1 MHDLSARHGTLPA
14 WLIFCLAAG
23 TGAAVANL
31 YYAQPLIGPIGQSLG
46 IDIAR
51 SGLIVTTIQAGYVAG
66 LLLLSPLGDI
76 VENKKLI
83 LVALCAVIAS
93 LIAAMLAPSV
103 WIFLAAALVLGF
115 STSVTQ
121 IILLVASHLAPE
133 TRRGEVIGKVMS
145 GLLLGILLSRPIATL
160 VAGAAGWHAVFGL
173 SALVVSAITILL
185 AMALPR
191 RRPKAKTSYRELIG
205 SLWPVLRDNPVLQ
218 RRSIYQACMFGSI
231 SLFFT
236 AVPMLLQA
244 PPFSLGTFGLS
255 AFLLSGAIGVLVAP
269 VVGRLADR
277 GHGLFVTGLGIALA
291 AAAFVLTFLGST
303 GSLVPL
309 VGASILIDAGV
320 QCTLVSGQ
328 REIYKLPAEIRGRVN
343 AAFVTS
349 IFLGGGVG
357 SALSTVVFS
366 IGGFV
371 PLGAIGLVFAGILLV
386 AYLTEFRT

>member
-1 MHDLSARHGTLPA
+1 M
-14 WLIFCLAAG
+14 
-23 TGAAVANL
+23 
-31 YYAQPLIGPIGQSLG
+31 
-46 IDIAR
+46 
-51 SGLIVTTIQAGYVAG
+51 
-66 LLLLSPLGDI
+66 
-76 VENKKLI
+76 
-83 LVALCAVIAS
+83 
-93 LIAAMLAPSV
+93 
-103 WIFLAAALVLGF
+103 
-115 STSVTQ
+115 
-121 IILLVASHLAPE
+121 
-133 TRRGEVIGKVMS
+133 
-145 GLLLGILLSRPIATL
+145 
-160 VAGAAGWHAVFGL
+160 AGWHAVFGL
-173 SALVVSAITILL
+173 SALVVSAIAILL
-185 AMALPR
+185 AVALPR
-191 RRPKAKTSYRELIG
+191 RHPDSKTGYRELIG

-236 AVPMLLQA
+236 SIPVLLQA
-244 PPFSLGTFGLS
+244 PPFSLGTVGLS

-277 GHGLFVTGLGIALA
+277 GHGRLVTGLGIALA
-291 AAAFVLTFLGST
+291 AAAFGLTFFGGT

-349 IFLGGGVG
+349 IFLGGGIG

-371 PLGAIGLVFAGILLV
+371 PLGVIGLVFAAILLV
-386 AYLTEFRT
+386 AYLTEFRS